1 VPSVYRAPS
10 ELTAR
15 VPGGSLDE
23 DQDEQDGRQNE
34 TQAHGDSLGN
44 LVRSNSGLCV
54 GVVMS
59 QMYTRPGGGAST
71 SSRAARVARGRP
83 LPLRA
88 KAGCVG
94 GHSATRA

>member
-34 TQAHGDSLGN
+34 TQAHGDSLGD
-44 LVRSNSGLCV
+44 LVRLEFRILCR
-54 GVVMS
+54 GVVIS
-59 QMYTRPGGGAST
+59 PVYTRPGGAAST
-71 SSRAARVARGRP
+71 SSRAARVAEGGSP
-83 LPLRA
+83 PSGGWPGASPRA
-88 KAGCVG
+88 
-94 GHSATRA
+94 R